1 MRKQRRFNCV
11 NIIEEITNIFLYDKA
26 NLEKVRAASKM
37 SASKGLDSQAEGRDS
52 ALSKKTD
59 EEGKDDK
66 DKEEKKDEEE
76 AKKDDEEKKDD
87 EAKKDDEEK
96 KDGNEDED
104 EDIAKNEDEEAKT
117 KEKE

>member
-37 SASKGLDSQAEGRDS
+37 SASKGRDSQAEGRDS

-76 AKKDDEEKKDD
+76 V
-87 EAKKDDEEK
+87 KKDDEEK
-96 KDGNEDED
+96 KDGDEDED
-104 EDIAKNEDEEAKT
+104 EDFPKNEDEEAKA